1 MKQQYICKL
10 ELKEGH
16 VTKYAISLY
25 YKLHWYQ
32 KTKSSCLH
40 LFRND
45 EELNKFISEVDMDK
59 LMRVIKEK
67 ICKEE
72 YIVDKDIK
80 LKIKDFN
87 KQFKRIKVEV

>member
-1 MKQQYICKL
+1 MKQQFRCKL
-10 ELKEGH
+10 ELKEGN

-25 YKLHWYQ
+25 YKLHWY
-32 KTKSSCLH
+32 KESKSLCLY

-45 EELNKFISEVDMDK
+45 EELNKFISEVNVCK
-59 LMRVIKEK
+59 LIEAIKEK
-67 ICKEE
+67 ICEKE